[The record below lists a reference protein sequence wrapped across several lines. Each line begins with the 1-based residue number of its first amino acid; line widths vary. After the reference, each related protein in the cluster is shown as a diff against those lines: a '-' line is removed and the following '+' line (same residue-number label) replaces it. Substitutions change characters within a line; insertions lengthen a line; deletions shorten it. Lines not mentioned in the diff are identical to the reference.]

1 MKDDFPNEVILEFKL
16 SQTERNRKDSLQRQT
31 TFAEGRFLQNF
42 VYVKREREQ
51 LEFRVFCR

>member
-1 MKDDFPNEVILEFKL
+1 MKDEFLNEVILEFKL
-16 SQTERNRKDSLQRQT
+16 SQIERNRKDSLKRQT

-42 VYVKREREQ
+42 VYVKIQREQ